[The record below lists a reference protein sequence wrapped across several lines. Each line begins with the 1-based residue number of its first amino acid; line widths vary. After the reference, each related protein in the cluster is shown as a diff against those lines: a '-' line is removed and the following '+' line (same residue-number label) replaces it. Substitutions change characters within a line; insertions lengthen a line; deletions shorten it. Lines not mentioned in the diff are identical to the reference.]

1 MPPKS
6 VLCMRLPLLA
16 HGSYPLAQV
25 RRDFSLTLCYVGCV
39 CVGPHFVCVHM
50 RGIGCLIWFTLL
62 CSQDGSYNKTIP
74 AQHDELL
81 NCPVHAL
88 SPRKKMPSDASGN
101 GLCRKCN
108 INQEL
113 KVQQLAMFTPIN
125 PAHDDEEL
133 DEYRYVCPH
142 SLSLNVCWFIARVLH
157 ACHRS
162 VT

>member
-1 MPPKS
+1 
-6 VLCMRLPLLA
+6 MRLPLLV

-25 RRDFSLTLCYVGCV
+25 HRDFSLTLYYFG
-39 CVGPHFVCVHM
+39 FVCVCLWPRFVCAHM
-50 RGIGCLIWFTLL
+50 RGIGCLIQLTVL

-81 NCPVHAL
+81 NRPVHAL
-88 SPRKKMPSDASGN
+88 SPRKKMPSDANGN

-113 KVQQLAMFTPIN
+113 KVQQLAMFTPIT

-133 DEYRYVCPH
+133 DEYRYFCPH
-142 SLSLNVCWFIARVLH
+142 SLSLNDCCFIARVLH
-157 ACHRS
+157 ACCS